1 MRFFV
6 EIVTLF
12 SARYAYDIPAIMI
25 HFTKQTLSLVVAF
38 VLAGVPAHTAV
49 LPALASAAQAGALP
63 RKPTFGAQLAPVP
76 SDVRTQAGL
85 QEGEGLL
92 LPMVLPGQTAEA
104 AGLRS
109 GDILISIGGERV
121 TGNAT
126 VLSFIRDNQSGATV
140 KFEIWRNG
148 KRESLTGKLVERA
161 RESSTDY
168 DLDYS
173 HVVSNGKRMR
183 TVASKPKASGRFP
196 AILLIQGLGPSVMD
210 VPLTSPGAYS
220 KILHAFATDGWV
232 TFRVDKPGVGDS
244 EGGPYEAVDF
254 DTEMDI
260 YRQSLKRL
268 KELPYVDPDKIF
280 IFGHSMGG
288 AFGPI
293 VASEFK
299 LRGVAV
305 AGTVCKTWTEYFLEN
320 TRRQEILAGRS
331 LTAIDA
337 TLRNQAA
344 AMSCLLD
351 LKMKPDE
358 VIAKFP
364 HLAAAVR
371 EVAPSG
377 LMYGRTVDFW
387 AQLAGYNFPDFWTKV
402 DAHVLALWG
411 DSEFITTEEDHPLI
425 AEIVNGARPGYG
437 KYVKLNGS
445 DHGFKKTSSMRD
457 SFTRWSQPGGEFN
470 PNVVEALKVWTKAV
484 LGT

>member
-1 MRFFV
+1 MKHFRFRSFRV
-6 EIVTLF
+6 VLL
-12 SARYAYDIPAIMI
+12 AAAAIS
-25 HFTKQTLSLVVAF
+25 QGQA
-38 VLAGVPAHTAV
+38 AV
-49 LPALASAAQAGALP
+49 LPALAAAAQAGPLP

-76 SDVRTQAGL
+76 ADVRAQAGL
-85 QEGEGLL
+85 KEGEGLL
-92 LPMVLPGQTAEA
+92 LPAVFPGQTAEVSGLK
-104 AGLRS
+104 AG
-109 GDILISIGGERV
+109 DVLITLGGQTV
-121 TGNAT
+121 TGNAS
-126 VLSFIRDNQSGATV
+126 VLNFLRDNPSGASV
-140 KFEIWRNG
+140 KFEVWRAG
-148 KRESLTGKLVERA
+148 KRETLSGKLIERA
-161 RESSTDY
+161 REISADY
-168 DLDYS
+168 DLEYS

-183 TVASKPKASGRFP
+183 TVASKPKTSGKFP
-196 AILLIQGLGPSVMD
+196 AVLLIQGLGPSVMD
-210 VPLTSPGAYS
+210 VPLTSAGAYS
-220 KILHAFATDGWV
+220 KIMHAFATDGWV

-244 EGGPYEAVDF
+244 EGGPYESVDF
-254 DTEMDI
+254 NTEMDI

-293 VASEFK
+293 VASEIK

-351 LKMKPDE
+351 LKMKPEE
-358 VIAKFP
+358 VIAKYP
-364 HLAAAVR
+364 NLADAVR
-371 EVAPSG
+371 DVVPGG
-377 LMYGRTVDFW
+377 LMYGRVVDFW
-387 AQLAGYNFPDFWTKV
+387 SQLAGYNFPDYWTKV

-425 AEIVNGARPGYG
+425 AEIVNSARPGMG
-437 KYVKLNGS
+437 KYVKLEGS
-445 DHGFKKTSSMRD
+445 DHGFKKTTSMRD

-470 PNVVEALKVWTKAV
+470 PNVVEALKAWTKEV
-484 LGT
+484 LAK